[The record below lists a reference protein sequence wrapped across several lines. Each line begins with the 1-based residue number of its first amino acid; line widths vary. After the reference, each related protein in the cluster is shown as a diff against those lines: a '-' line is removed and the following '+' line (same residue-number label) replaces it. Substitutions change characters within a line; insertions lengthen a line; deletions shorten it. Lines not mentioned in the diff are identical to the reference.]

1 MDEQE
6 WVAVCGVLN
15 QTLNHLRNFRK
26 EEGAVMEA
34 DLQLRINNILSLLGD
49 VTPFENERIIRVR
62 ERLRGNIE
70 EVIGRD
76 NYDSNRFE
84 QELVFYLEKMDMS
97 EEKLRLEQHCK
108 YFLEQMKN
116 NKNSVGRTI
125 NFISQEIG
133 REINTLGAKAYD
145 SDIQRVVVQMTDE
158 LEKIKEQLANVL

>member
-1 MDEQE
+1 
-6 WVAVCGVLN
+6 
-15 QTLNHLRNFRK
+15 
-26 EEGAVMEA
+26 MEA

-49 VTPFENERIIRVR
+49 VTPFEHERIIRVR
-62 ERLRGNIE
+62 ERLRSNIE

-76 NYDSNRFE
+76 NYDPNRFE

-116 NKNSVGRTI
+116 NKNSVGRTL

-145 SDIQRVVVQMTDE
+145 SDIQRVVVQMKDE